1 MSVEEKVKEV
11 VTGNIHKLDIDIQ
24 PTTTFQDLDANYLDL
39 IQIVTELEDNYDIE
53 IPDEELQKVENIGD
67 LISCVER
74 KIAIRDEN

>member
-24 PTTTFQDLDANYLDL
+24 PTTTFEDLDANYLDI

-53 IPDEELQKVENIGD
+53 ITDDELQKVENIGD